1 MNDNSAGFIIHP
13 GRGDQSDR
21 KEVVTDGIIPE
32 KGAVERPPSL
42 SADVDGEQATG
53 SQDPGVTVIQA
64 HSVFTPPGVTVIQTP
79 Q

>member
-1 MNDNSAGFIIHP
+1 MNGNFDRILIHP

-32 KGAVERPPSL
+32 KGAAERAPSL
-42 SADVDGEQATG
+42 SANVDGKQATG
-53 SQDPGVTVIQA
+53 SQGPGVTVIRA
-64 HSVFTPPGVTVIQTP
+64 HSVFTTPGVTVIQTP